1 MVQLILTL
9 AAFSA
14 AACTPAQAISLRS
27 TRASDRRWH
36 RCARIRGL
44 PVDALDF
51 VGHYDPAVEHA
62 GLIGAALFGHGES
75 LPVSACRPGS
85 VIFIRTTSILRLP
98 ARICS
103 GFAVTRPSMHRST
116 NHSTRKPCAS

>member
-75 LPVSACRPGS
+75 LPVRACRPAS
-85 VIFIRTTSILRLP
+85 ATFMRTTSLMRLP
-98 ARICS
+98 AAIGPRLP
-103 GFAVTRPSMHRST
+103 VPRP
-116 NHSTRKPCAS
+116 